1 MLFYYLY
8 FRNRHSNRRL
18 FCQNSKIL
26 VMPIQHWH
34 GVWPRR
40 RPASES
46 SVSRNRKM
54 RSFKVV
60 GWSGWSIIEE
70 GLKKRKVRVEV
81 SYMGNMEAF
90 AFVSLPGWKGTSRA
104 RCLLRASLLA
114 YQIRHCVTWKQ
125 FFFRF
130 FLPSYRHVL
139 FCYQLLAPDAGF
151 SSGLGMSRR
160 YTNIDSSC
168 ADRVLLRSLDLQ
180 SWGGETFRRHVGF
193 RMTCKALNTENDP
206 ETWNRA
212 EITQWYFIHVN
223 LPAVEITCI
232 QTSCFKCLQHRPF
245 LHQAYVQLRPG
256 PATRYELQLRYA
268 HSFEVRNS

>member
-1 MLFYYLY
+1 MLLYYLY

-81 SYMGNMEAF
+81 SYIGNMEAF

-125 FFFRF
+125 FFFSF
-130 FLPSYRHVL
+130 FLAIISSCFVL
-139 FCYQLLAPDAGF
+139 LPTF
-151 SSGLGMSRR
+151 SSRCRVFFWPRDVSEVHQHRFQLCWSRPSTKSWLAELGWR
-160 YTNIDSSC
+160 NLPQACGIQN
-168 ADRVLLRSLDLQ
+168 DLQ
-180 SWGGETFRRHVGF
+180 SIKHREWPWNVKQSRNHSMVFY
-193 RMTCKALNTENDP
+193 TC
-206 ETWNRA
+206 
-212 EITQWYFIHVN
+212 
-223 LPAVEITCI
+223 
-232 QTSCFKCLQHRPF
+232 
-245 LHQAYVQLRPG
+245 
-256 PATRYELQLRYA
+256 
-268 HSFEVRNS
+268 